1 MGLYRTKC
9 NSEVFC
15 FISLLVK
22 TRDQT
27 QPGFFLSCFGGRE
40 GLNPRKESAY
50 TPRQTLF
57 LTIHS
62 SESKWQP
69 FRMKELCTSQI
80 EGSTSPPASP
90 LGNPRAFEF
99 LENFWKILPFT
110 GPKSCSNAPTPGKIN
125 RLGTGQKVQGGE
137 GGVWA
142 GAFWNVV
149 VRKHMTHP
157 FQLEQNGVTHP

>member
-22 TRDQT
+22 TCDQT
-27 QPGFFLSCFGGRE
+27 QPGFFLSCFGRRE

-57 LTIHS
+57 LTIPS
-62 SESKWQP
+62 SESKWQL

-80 EGSTSPPASP
+80 EASTSPLSHPPATP
-90 LGNPRAFEF
+90 GHL
-99 LENFWKILPFT
+99 NFWKIFVQILPFT
-110 GPKSCSNAPTPGKIN
+110 GPKSCSNAPTPGKIT
-125 RLGTGQKVQGGE
+125 RLGTDQKVQGGGE
-137 GGVWA
+137 GVGWSILKC
-142 GAFWNVV
+142 G
-149 VRKHMTHP
+149 
-157 FQLEQNGVTHP
+157 G